1 MKKLSWMSSVM
12 IVCLLALS
20 AGCSAGAGMVGQ
32 ARYSLPANSA
42 VQVRLNTSVTSAS
55 ASVGQPVQGDVVN
68 DVVADGHVVIP
79 AGSQVTGSVT
89 AVKPAKHFGGQAMI
103 AVGFSSV
110 TLPDGDTLPVEGRMA
125 AYAKKDTAKDT
136 GTIVGSTVG
145 GAVLGRII
153 GKDTKGAVTGA
164 VVGGGAGTA
173 IASRKGDEASLQAGA
188 STTVKTR
195 NAVDL
200 PAV

>member
-1 MKKLSWMSSVM
+1 MRNLCKTLSVM
-12 IVCLLALS
+12 ILGMLALS
-20 AGCSAGAGMVGQ
+20 AGCSVGSKFVEP
-32 ARYSLPANSA
+32 AHYNLPASSEM
-42 VQVRLNTSVTSAS
+42 QVRLNTSVTSAS

-110 TLPDGDTLPVEGRMA
+110 TLPDGGTVPVEGHMA

-153 GKDTKGAVTGA
+153 GKDTKGAVAGA

-173 IASRKGDEASLQAGA
+173 IASRKGDEAHLPAGTNA
-188 STTVKTR
+188 KVHTTR
-195 NAVDL
+195 ALDL
-200 PAV
+200 PEA